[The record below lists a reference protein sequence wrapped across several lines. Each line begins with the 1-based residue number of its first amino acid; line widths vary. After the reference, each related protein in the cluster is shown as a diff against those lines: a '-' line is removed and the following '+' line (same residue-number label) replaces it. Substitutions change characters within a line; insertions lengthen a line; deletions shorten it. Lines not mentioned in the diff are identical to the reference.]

1 MSQHMY
7 SKIVVASDSFK
18 GSLSS
23 LEVADAAAKA
33 INECIPGCCVE
44 KVEVAD
50 GGEGT
55 MEALYRT
62 LGGVKVAVEVC
73 DPLGRA
79 ITASYVKLA
88 DGVTAVLEMAVASGL
103 PLLAP
108 QERNPMKTSTY
119 CTGQL
124 IADALR

>member
-1 MSQHMY
+1 MY

-50 GGEGT
+50 P
-55 MEALYRT
+55 R
-62 LGGVKVAVEVC
+62 
-73 DPLGRA
+73 
-79 ITASYVKLA
+79 ISTA
-88 DGVTAVLEMAVASGL
+88 T
-103 PLLAP
+103 
-108 QERNPMKTSTY
+108 
-119 CTGQL
+119 
-124 IADALR
+124 